1 MGERIIMKKEI
12 IAIGIAVAAQFFAIV
27 WYISKLDSKVN
38 ILYDKFEKES
48 DLEVV
53 ENQVK
58 MKLDLESLMKEKK
71 HIKKQLREENNK
83 NKEIMEQHEDIYKL
97 LQDSTSNP
105 PSYNY

>member
-1 MGERIIMKKEI
+1 MGERIIMKKEV
-12 IAIGIAVAAQFFAIV
+12 IATLLAVSVQFFAVV

-48 DLEVV
+48 DMEVV

-58 MKLDLESLMKEKK
+58 MKLDLENLMKEMKQ
-71 HIKKQLREENNK
+71 IKKQLREENNK

-97 LQDSTSNP
+97 LQESTSNP

>member
-1 MGERIIMKKEI
+1 MKKEI
-12 IAIGIAVAAQFFAIV
+12 IATLLAVSVQFFAVV

-38 ILYDKFEKES
+38 ILYDKFEKEQS
-48 DLEVV
+48 QDVI

-58 MKLDLESLMKEKK
+58 MKLDLEHLMKEMKQ
-71 HIKKQLREENNK
+71 IKKQLREENNK

-97 LQDSTSNP
+97 LQDSTSTP

>member
-38 ILYDKFEKES
+38 ILYDKFEKEQEQ
-48 DLEVV
+48 DVV

-58 MKLDLESLMKEKK
+58 MKLDLENLMKEMKQ
-71 HIKKQLREENNK
+71 IKKQLREENNK
-83 NKEIMEQHEDIYKL
+83 NKEIMEQHQDIYIL